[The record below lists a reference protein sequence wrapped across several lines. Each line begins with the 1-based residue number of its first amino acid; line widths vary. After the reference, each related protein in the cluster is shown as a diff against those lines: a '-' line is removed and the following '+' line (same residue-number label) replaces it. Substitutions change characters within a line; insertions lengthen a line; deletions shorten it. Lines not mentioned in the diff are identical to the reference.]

1 MSKEYIILKLN
12 NLTYTIFL
20 LAFLYNIAGV
30 PNVKPKKQWRYFYFW
45 ELLCAYINV
54 LSFIK

>member
-1 MSKEYIILKLN
+1 MSKEYIISKLN

-30 PNVKPKKQWRYFYFW
+30 PNVKPKKQYSIFTFQN
-45 ELLCAYINV
+45 CCVPI
-54 LSFIK
+54 